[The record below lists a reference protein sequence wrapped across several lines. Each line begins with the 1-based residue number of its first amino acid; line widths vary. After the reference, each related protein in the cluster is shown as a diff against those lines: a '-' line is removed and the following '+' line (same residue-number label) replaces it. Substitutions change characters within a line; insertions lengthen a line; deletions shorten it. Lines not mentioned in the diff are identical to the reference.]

1 MLVACWSVKGGSGT
15 TVVSAA
21 LALAVAATGHD
32 ALLVDMGGDVP
43 AALGVPEPAGPG
55 LADWLGGARR
65 GRWVGG
71 RGGRGGA
78 PPRPPRGRRRR
89 QPQPAPGWRPHARR
103 SCTRRGT
110 GCC

>member
-55 LADWLGGARR
+55 LADWLGAAEG
-65 GRWVGG
+65 VG
-71 RGGRGGA
+71 GGA
-78 PPRPPRGRRRR
+78 PAPLEGDGGGSLSLLPARGPLPRAPA
-89 QPQPAPGWRPHARR
+89 PAPGTAALLARR
-103 SCTRRGT
+103 KPG
-110 GCC
+110 